1 MIFYNSFP
9 QTPVCRR
16 VRALVLAPVLLLLAG
31 LVVSAQGQ
39 SGQQRPVAR
48 LIATADHAPQL
59 GNTRARGVLVRDE
72 TYAAPARARNAVS
85 MAAAATS
92 EERRAFD
99 LINHAR
105 RQAGQP
111 PLVWDAEL
119 SRMARLH
126 SESMAR
132 QSFFGH
138 EGPDGRDTV
147 ARARALGLRGW
158 GALAENLAYNQGFD
172 DPAAFAVE
180 RWLKSVK
187 HRENVMRGAFNATG
201 IGVARS
207 ADGRVYFTQVFA
219 AR

>member
-16 VRALVLAPVLLLLAG
+16 VRALYAAPVLLLLAA
-31 LVVSAQGQ
+31 VAAHGQ

-48 LIATADHAPQL
+48 LIATADHAPQVASA
-59 GNTRARGVLVRDE
+59 RARTHLVDDE
-72 TYAAPARARNAVS
+72 IGIAAPARARAVVS
-85 MAAAATS
+85 AAAAGASS
-92 EERRAFD
+92 EERRAFE
-99 LINHAR
+99 LINAAR
-105 RQAGQP
+105 RQAGEP
-111 PLVWDAEL
+111 PLQWDAEL
-119 SRMARLH
+119 QRMARQH

-132 QSFFGH
+132 QNFFGH
-138 EGPDGRDTV
+138 AGPDGRDTE

-172 DPAAFAVE
+172 DPAGFAVE

-187 HRENVMRGAFNATG
+187 HRENVMRAGFNATG
-201 IGVARS
+201 IGVARG